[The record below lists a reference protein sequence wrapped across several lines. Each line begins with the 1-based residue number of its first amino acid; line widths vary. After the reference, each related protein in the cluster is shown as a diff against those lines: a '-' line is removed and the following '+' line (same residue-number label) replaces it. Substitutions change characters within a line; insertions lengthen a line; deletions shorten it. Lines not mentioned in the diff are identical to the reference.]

1 MSFDYKAAAA
11 IAGYEPVHTERLRDF
26 AYAARQ
32 TWDELRLSKRENISL
47 QREIRNLLGEI
58 DVLKSSLL
66 EAEAAL
72 QHSGEP
78 VAEVTPQPV
87 VDDSVLK
94 LSELMRGL
102 EIPPAAMTNPPN
114 FFYVVGRAIADQ
126 AKTNATPQ
134 PVVPEGY
141 VLVPVEPTEAMIDA
155 GVYVAMA
162 ASVHGNGGWN
172 KYMRGL
178 YKALL
183 SAGKG
188 EQ

>member
-134 PVVPEGY
+134 PVVPEGWKIKETSDALEIY
-141 VLVPVEPTEAMIDA
+141 DPKGEGALMWRGDVDYTLV
-155 GVYVAMA
+155 
-162 ASVHGNGGWN
+162 
-172 KYMRGL
+172 
-178 YKALL
+178 KALL
-183 SAGKG
+183 SAGK
-188 EQ
+188 ETDNVL